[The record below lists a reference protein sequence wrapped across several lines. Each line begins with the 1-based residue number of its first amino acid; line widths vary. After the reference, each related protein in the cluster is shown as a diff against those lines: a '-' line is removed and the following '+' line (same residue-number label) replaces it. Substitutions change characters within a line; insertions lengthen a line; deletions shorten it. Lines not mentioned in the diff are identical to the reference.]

1 MKGGD
6 SALAE
11 EEKKKMLKKIK
22 TIIAILLAL
31 LILSAGAL
39 AARVVYL
46 NFFDDKS
53 TTTVVPDNIIGEES
67 AAATT
72 VTDSSET
79 TVPSESTGGDSK
91 PTESTPSASDT
102 STPTTNSGS
111 ANSDKKE
118 ATVIELYKEQP
129 SDNEKFQVTNMLPG
143 DTEVKYF
150 AVKVSHHADAIVYFN
165 AKVTEQTK
173 KLANV
178 LHIKVTC
185 LENEKVIYDGTFA
198 DMNID
203 GYGETFATTQKTDT
217 VAYYKIEVSLPT
229 STGNEYQAAKLL
241 ADFNWYVK
249 DAGPLDPPQTGDNS
263 NIMLYFI
270 IMCCSLGMIIILLFF
285 RRREKED
292 EYAEAK

>member
-1 MKGGD
+1 M
-6 SALAE
+6 AE
-11 EEKKKMLKKIK
+11 DKKTMSKKVK
-22 TIIAILLAL
+22 TVIAILLAL

-39 AARVVYL
+39 TVRVVYL
-46 NFFDDKS
+46 NFFADNS
-53 TTTVVPDNIIGEES
+53 TTTVVPDNLIGEDP
-67 AAATT
+67 ATST
-72 VTDSSET
+72 TAPNGSET
-79 TVPSESTGGDSK
+79 TTPGESTGTDSN
-91 PTESTPSASDT
+91 PTESTPAESTPSASDT
-102 STPTTNSGS
+102 SAPTTNSGS
-111 ANSDKKE
+111 ANTDKKE
-118 ATVIELYKEQP
+118 AAVIELYKGQP

-165 AKVTEQTK
+165 AEVTEQTK
-173 KLANV
+173 NLADV
-178 LHIKVTC
+178 LHIKVTH
-185 LENEKVIYDGTFA
+185 LENGKVIYDGTFA

-203 GYGETFATTQKTDT
+203 GYGETFATTQKTET

-229 STGNEYQAAKLL
+229 STGNEYQAAKLM

-249 DAGPLDPPQTGDNS
+249 DTGPLDSPQTGDNS

-270 IMCCSLGMIIILLFF
+270 IMCCSLAMIIILLFF

>member
-1 MKGGD
+1 M
-6 SALAE
+6 AE
-11 EEKKKMLKKIK
+11 KRKMSKKVK

-46 NFFDDKS
+46 NYFADNTS
-53 TTTVVPDNIIGEES
+53 TMVVPDNLIGEEDSTSDTTS
-67 AAATT
+67 APETSTPATDENNST
-72 VTDSSET
+72 EP
-79 TVPSESTGGDSK
+79 PSESTGTETTAPETSA
-91 PTESTPSASDT
+91 PTESTGTNNGS
-102 STPTTNSGS
+102 TTNTENK
-111 ANSDKKE
+111 A
-118 ATVIELYKEQP
+118 AVIELYKGQP

-165 AKVTEQTK
+165 AEVTEQTK
-173 KLANV
+173 NLADV
-178 LHIKVTC
+178 LHIKVTH
-185 LENEKVIYDGTFA
+185 LENGKVIYDGTFA

-203 GYGETFATTQKTDT
+203 GYGETFATTESTET

-241 ADFNWYVK
+241 ADFTWTVK
-249 DAGPLDPPQTGDNS
+249 DTGALDSPQTGDNS

-285 RRREKED
+285 RRRDKED